1 MERREKFAAMT
12 DEDLQQCSDKGMFL
26 TSEKL
31 LFHYDQV
38 IAIVRQAIA
47 IGEHL
52 SPENRQKLLEMIG
65 PCPEELARQ
74 AAEAAKEQH

>member
-1 MERREKFAAMT
+1 
-12 DEDLQQCSDKGMFL
+12 MFL

-31 LFHYDQV
+31 LSHYDQV

-52 SPENRQKLLEMIG
+52 SPENRQKLLEMLE
-65 PCPEELARQ
+65 PCPKALGEQ
-74 AAEAAKEQH
+74 AKANHSDQH